1 MRIEVLK
8 QLLDACHL
16 AKKSIETMPKLPKG
30 MKPRHVHVMDVIGEM
45 EDSKGFCRVGDGQCE
60 NGNYDAKHHETDS
73 GTGTIRNGREV
84 S

>member
-45 EDSKGFCRVGDGQCE
+45 EDSKGSAAWGMSVRKWELRCQ
-60 NGNYDAKHHETDS
+60 AS
-73 GTGTIRNGREV
+73 RN
-84 S
+84 

>member
-1 MRIEVLK
+1 MRTEVLK

-45 EDSKGFCRVGDGQCE
+45 EERGRLWQRRIKR
-60 NGNYDAKHHETDS
+60 KHHLHKVLS
-73 GTGTIRNGREV
+73 LA
-84 S
+84 